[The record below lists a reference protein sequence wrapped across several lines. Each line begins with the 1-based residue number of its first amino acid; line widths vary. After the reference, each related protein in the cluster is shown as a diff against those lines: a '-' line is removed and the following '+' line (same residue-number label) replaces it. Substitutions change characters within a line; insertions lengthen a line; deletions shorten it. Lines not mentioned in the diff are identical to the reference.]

1 MFDIVTSRTNAA
13 RTHPPLVIYGMLM
26 ALAFAAA
33 LYVGYGMA
41 GGKTRNWLHIIGFA
55 AVLALSVYVILD
67 LEFPRL
73 GLVKVDGFDR
83 SLYELRESM
92 K

>member
-1 MFDIVTSRTNAA
+1 MI
-13 RTHPPLVIYGMLM
+13 IYMMLG

-33 LYVGYGMA
+33 LLAGYGMA
-41 GGKTRNWLHIIGFA
+41 GARTRNWIHVIGFA
-55 AVLALSVYVILD
+55 AVLSLSVYVILD

-73 GLVKVDGFDR
+73 GLIRVDTFDR